1 MSTPVFDVRR
11 PQTAKMVAELLQE
24 REQVWA
30 LFSELSGMKP
40 FGADGALAAKV
51 QEFCQILIDY
61 ISLGHFG
68 VYRRII
74 DGTERRRR
82 ALETAELVYH
92 RIEDATD
99 VALAF
104 NDKYEGLDQTAL
116 GESLEQELSRLGDVL
131 LTRFELE
138 DQLVESLM
146 S

>member
-11 PQTAKMVAELLQE
+11 PQTSKMVDELLQE

-40 FGADGALAAKV
+40 FVPEVTLTAKV

-68 VYRRII
+68 VYRRIM

-82 ALETAELVYH
+82 ALETAQAVYP
-92 RIEDATD
+92 RIEEATD

-104 NDKYEGLDQTAL
+104 NDRYETLELAAVGAD
-116 GESLEQELSRLGDVL
+116 LEQELGRLGEAL

-138 DQLVESLM
+138 DQLMESLM